1 MALFAPSREDLAEN
15 LQLLPQHNQLYR
27 TEPRNLSVSIAI

>member
-1 MALFAPSREDLAEN
+1 MALFAPSREDLAAN

-27 TEPRNLSVSIAI
+27 SEPAGISVSVAI